1 MKQSTVKRFAG
12 PQFKIG
18 TLVRLKEEPFSGVI
32 GKVGIVTKANH
43 CYDGF
48 VEVMVGSWRGS
59 INKFSIEVIK

>member
-1 MKQSTVKRFAG
+1 MKQSSITRFRG

-18 TLVRLKEEPFSGVI
+18 SLVKLKGTNGSN
-32 GKVGIVTKANH
+32 GKVGIITKANH

-59 INKFSIEVIK
+59 INKFSIEVIG